1 MAHFSKH
8 YEMVYRRRR
17 ALKFGVLVHL
27 RLYSP
32 KQWDALC
39 SHLTLGRDAE
49 IQAILGDLRQ
59 KHYIEV
65 STAKMVNITAS
76 GRRYLEEQFDQQGD
90 A

>member
-17 ALKFGVLVHL
+17 TLKFGVLVHL

-39 SHLTLGRDAE
+39 SHMTFDQNAE
-49 IQAILGDLRQ
+49 AILGNLRQ
-59 KHYIEV
+59 KNYIEV
-65 STAKMVNITAS
+65 SPDKMVAITAS
-76 GRRYLEEQFDQQGD
+76 GRLYLQEQFDQDG
-90 A
+90 

>member
-39 SHLTLGRDAE
+39 SHLTIDRGAE
-49 IQAILGDLRQ
+49 
-59 KHYIEV
+59 IEV
-65 STAKMVNITAS
+65 STDKMVAITPS
-76 GRRYLEEQFDQQGD
+76 GRRYLEEQFDHKGD